1 MHRGRSS
8 HRARTRSRA
17 VVALALSGTILLAAC
32 SSDDSSESQTTGG
45 TTTTTTPVATTSTVP
60 PTTAVPTTT
69 TMPFTVA
76 GRKPLAGMLGN
87 TDPKNIYANATTGL
101 ADAAKNAKNLVYVPH
116 NESADVWVIDPTTF
130 KVVDKF
136 PTGAIAQHV
145 VPSYDLKTLWVN
157 NNAGN
162 TLTPID
168 PLTGKPGKNISV
180 EAPYNLYYT
189 PDGKYMMVME
199 ERNATITFRDPT
211 TPNLDIVKKLKVPCR
226 GVNHADFSGDGT
238 YFLATCEFSGQ
249 LIKVDL
255 LTMAVVGVI
264 TLEAN
269 ASMPQDIRLVPDGT
283 RFLVADMAAN
293 GLWEVD
299 GESFTVMNFL
309 EGDRGPHGI
318 YPSRDASVMYVSNR
332 NAGSISVY
340 DVATHSITKTWKIP
354 GGGSP
359 DMGGVSADG
368 KVFWLSGRSDNV
380 VYAIDVVNWTLL
392 AKIPVGRGPHGLA
405 VYPQPGRY
413 SLGHTGNFR

>member
-1 MHRGRSS
+1 MHP
-8 HRARTRSRA
+8 TRSLRPSR
-17 VVALALSGTILLAAC
+17 ALAGALLASALVVAAC
-32 SSDDSSESQTTGG
+32 SSDDGSG
-45 TTTTTTPVATTSTVP
+45 TTTAPTSTTPSTTPTTTAAPATTG
-60 PTTAVPTTT
+60 VPTTT

-76 GRKPLAGMLGN
+76 GRKPLAGMLPN
-87 TDPKNIYANATTGL
+87 TDPKNIYANTTG
-101 ADAAKNAKNLVYVPH
+101 AVSDVIKNAKNLVYVPH
-116 NESADVWVIDPTTF
+116 NDSADVWVIDPTTY

-168 PLTGKPGKNISV
+168 PFTGKPGKNIPV
-180 EAPYNLYYT
+180 DAPYNLYYT

-199 ERNATITFRDPT
+199 ERNATITFRDPN
-211 TPNLDIVKKLKVPCR
+211 TPDLAVVQKLKVPCR

-249 LIKVDL
+249 IIKVDL
-255 LTMAVVGVI
+255 STMSVVGTI
-264 TLEAN
+264 TLDAN
-269 ASMPQDIRLVPDGT
+269 ASQPQDIRLIPDGS
-283 RFLVADMAAN
+283 RFLVADMGAN
-293 GLWEVD
+293 GLWEID
-299 GESFTVMNFL
+299 GESFKVLDFL
-309 EGDRGPHGI
+309 EGDKGPHGI
-318 YPSRDASVMYVSNR
+318 YPSRDATQMYISNR

-340 DVATHSITKTWKIP
+340 DVATHSIVRTWKIP

>member
-1 MHRGRSS
+1 MQPSPRPVRP
-8 HRARTRSRA
+8 RAIATL
-17 VVALALSGTILLAAC
+17 VALGIVIAAC
-32 SSDDSSESQTTGG
+32 SSDDGG
-45 TTTTTTPVATTSTVP
+45 TTETAATTTAASAVSTTAA
-60 PTTAVPTTT
+60 PTTTATPTTT
-69 TMPFTVA
+69 TMPFSVA
-76 GRKPLAGMLGN
+76 GRQPLAGMPLN
-87 TDPKNIYANATTGL
+87 TDPKNIYANTTG
-101 ADAAKNAKNLVYVPH
+101 AVSDALKGAKNLVYVPH

-145 VPSYDLKTLWVN
+145 VPSYDMKTLWVN

-168 PLTGKPGKNISV
+168 PFTGKPGKNIPV
-180 EAPYNLYYT
+180 DAPYNLYYT

-211 TPNLDIVKKLKVPCR
+211 TPNLDIVKKVKVPCR

-249 LIKVDL
+249 IIKFDL
-255 LTMAVVGVI
+255 LTMAVVGTI
-264 TLEAN
+264 TLDAN
-269 ASMPQDIRLVPDGT
+269 ASQPQDIRLIPDGS
-283 RFLVADMAAN
+283 RFLVADMGAN
-293 GLWEVD
+293 GLWEID
-299 GESFTVMNFL
+299 GESFTVMGFL

-318 YPSRDASVMYVSNR
+318 YPSRDAKSMYVSNR
-332 NAGSISVY
+332 NGGSVSVY
-340 DVATHSITKTWKIP
+340 DVATHAIVKTWKIP

-368 KVFWLSGRSDNV
+368 KVFWLSGRSDDV